1 MPQFA
6 RQETKCQAAPR
17 STSELWLDVEVL
29 AECHEALAALSPLED
44 DPPKDEPQEETDDTD
59 EKASDDLPF

>member
-1 MPQFA
+1 MPQFV

-29 AECHEALAALSPLED
+29 AECYEELLALPTLED
-44 DPPKDEPQEETDDTD
+44 NPPEDELEETADAD
-59 EKASDDLPF
+59 EEASDDLPF